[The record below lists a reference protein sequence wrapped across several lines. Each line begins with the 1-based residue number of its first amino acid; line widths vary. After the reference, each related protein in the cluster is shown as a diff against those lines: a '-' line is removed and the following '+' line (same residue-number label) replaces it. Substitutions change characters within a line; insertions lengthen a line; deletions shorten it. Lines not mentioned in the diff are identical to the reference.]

1 MTEWPAFFHLPLQV
15 PKVKSTSHD
24 NRCSSFWRLDMARE
38 GDFLVRSDGPHER
51 VFRLRNTELEL
62 LGSGGIACI
71 YIYYI
76 YREERQ
82 EMRKRKETRRKAL
95 PSFFNLTA
103 FLQLLCKVQR
113 KG

>member
-71 YIYYI
+71 YIYIIYI
-76 YREERQ
+76 EKKG
-82 EMRKRKETRRKAL
+82 KR
-95 PSFFNLTA
+95 
-103 FLQLLCKVQR
+103 
-113 KG
+113 